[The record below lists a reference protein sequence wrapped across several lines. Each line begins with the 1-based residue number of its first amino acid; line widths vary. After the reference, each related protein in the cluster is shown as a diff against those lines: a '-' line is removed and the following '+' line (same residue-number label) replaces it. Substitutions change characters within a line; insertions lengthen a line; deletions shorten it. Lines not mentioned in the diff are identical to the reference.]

1 MVKETIKYIG
11 FDYQEREEDF
21 YFNLNKTEL
30 MEAELSVPGG
40 LSTAFEKAIKAKN
53 VAAVVFMFRDLL
65 WRAYGEKTT
74 DGRGFH
80 KDPQLTRAF
89 VETPAYDQLFMQ
101 LVTDEEKARIFLE
114 NLMPKDLLAAAK
126 KSAPAT
132 LQAL

>member
-11 FDYQEREEDF
+11 FDDQEREEDF

-40 LSTAFEKAIKAKN
+40 LSVAFEKAMKAKN

-65 WRAYGEKTT
+65 WRAYGEKTA

-80 KDPQLTRAF
+80 KSPQLTQAF
-89 VETPAYDQLFMQ
+89 VETPAYDKLFME
-101 LVTDEEKARIFLE
+101 LVTSEDKARVFLD
-114 NLMPKDLLAAAK
+114 NLMPKDLLAEAK
-126 KSAPAT
+126 KNAPAT

>member
-1 MVKETIKYIG
+1 MVKETITYIG
-11 FDYQEREEDF
+11 FDDLGREEDF

-40 LSTAFEKAIKAKN
+40 LSVAFEKAIKAKN

-65 WRAYGEKTT
+65 WRAYGEKTP

-80 KDPQLTRAF
+80 KSPQLTQAF
-89 VETPAYDQLFMQ
+89 VETPAYDKLFME
-101 LVTDEEKARIFLE
+101 LVTSEDKARVFLD
-114 NLMPKDLLAAAK
+114 NLMPKDLLEEAK
-126 KSAPAT
+126 KNAPVS

>member
-11 FDYQEREEDF
+11 FDDKEREEDF

-40 LSTAFEKAIKAKN
+40 LSTAFEKAMKAKN
-53 VAAVVFMFRDLL
+53 IAAVVFMFRDLL
-65 WRAYGEKTT
+65 WRAYGEKTA

-80 KDPQLTRAF
+80 KSPQLTQAF
-89 VETPAYDQLFMQ
+89 VETPAYDKLFME
-101 LVTDEEKARIFLE
+101 LVTSEDKARVFLD
-114 NLMPKDLLAAAK
+114 NLMPKDLLAEAK
-126 KSAPAT
+126 NNAPAT

>member
-11 FDYQEREEDF
+11 FDDQEREEDF

-30 MEAELSVPGG
+30 MEAEFSVSGG
-40 LSTAFEKAIKAKN
+40 LSNAFEKAIKAKN

-65 WRAYGEKTT
+65 WRAYGEKTP

-89 VETPAYDQLFMQ
+89 VETPAYDMLFMQ
-101 LVTDEEKARIFLE
+101 LVTEEEKARVFLE
-114 NLMPKDLLAAAK
+114 NLMPKDLPAEAK
-126 KSAPAT
+126 KTAPAS

>member
-11 FDYQEREEDF
+11 FDDQEREEDF

-40 LSTAFEKAIKAKN
+40 LSVAFEKAMKAKN
-53 VAAVVFMFRDLL
+53 VAAIVFMFRDLL
-65 WRAYGEKTT
+65 WRAYGEKTA

-80 KDPQLTRAF
+80 KSPPLTQAF
-89 VETPAYDQLFMQ
+89 VETPAYDKLFME
-101 LVTDEEKARIFLE
+101 LVTSEDKARVFLD
-114 NLMPKDLLAAAK
+114 NLMPKDLLAEAK
-126 KSAPAT
+126 KNAPAT

>member
-11 FDYQEREEDF
+11 FDDQEREEDF

-30 MEAELSVPGG
+30 MEAELSIPGG

-53 VAAVVFMFRDLL
+53 VAAVVFMFRDLI
-65 WRAYGEKTT
+65 WRAYGEKTP

-80 KDPQLTRAF
+80 KDSQLTRAF
-89 VETPAYDQLFMQ
+89 VETPAYDKLFMQ
-101 LVTDEEKARIFLE
+101 LVTEEEKARVFLE
-114 NLMPKDLLAAAK
+114 NLMPKDLLEEAK
-126 KSAPAT
+126 KTAPAS